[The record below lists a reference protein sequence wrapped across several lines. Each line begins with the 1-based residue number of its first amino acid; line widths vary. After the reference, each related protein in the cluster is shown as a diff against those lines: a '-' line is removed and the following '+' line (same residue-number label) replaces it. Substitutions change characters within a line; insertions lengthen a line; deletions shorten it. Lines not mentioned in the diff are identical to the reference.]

1 MTKKPPL
8 SLPFPDGRLTATIRK
23 DSSSFS
29 MIRTGGRGGGNG
41 GKTNK
46 NSIRKQRG
54 EKVLANLEDLE
65 SVFETVSNFE
75 IEFLFER
82 KERKKITF
90 LSLSPSP
97 PSSRE
102 TLNRNRN
109 TNQVDNKVSLY
120 FRRTCIFTER
130 DPRVTYSV

>member
-1 MTKKPPL
+1 
-8 SLPFPDGRLTATIRK
+8 
-23 DSSSFS
+23 
-29 MIRTGGRGGGNG
+29 MIRTGGRGGGGNG

-90 LSLSPSP
+90 LSP
-97 PSSRE
+97 PPPE
-102 TLNRNRN
+102 KL
-109 TNQVDNKVSLY
+109 
-120 FRRTCIFTER
+120 
-130 DPRVTYSV
+130 